1 MINTIF
7 KLNGYDIKHAILNY
21 NNILNKN
28 DDDFILW
35 KNEQKWKIA
44 NYHFKNNPLYKDKIT
59 NSLPSQWE
67 ELPILTKKD
76 FQSEKNYLVSKYYQ
90 NKSIYTSSTS
100 GYSGTPI
107 SIYKNKFAHSMTW
120 ANILYHYNNYELKLR
135 SKQAR
140 FYGIP
145 LSQHKF
151 YYEKLKDFLFNRDRF
166 TVFDLSDNKMELFLN
181 LFKNKKYMYIY
192 GYANSLY
199 TFAQFLLNKGVV
211 LNHVCPSL
219 KCCIS
224 TSEMLNPEMRTVM
237 NQAFGYN
244 VNIINEYG
252 ASELGIIAFE
262 YDHQLFVSE
271 QNVFVEVDY
280 SNDTFGKILVT
291 DLFNQAMPIIRYEIG
306 DLGSLSTVFYR
317 GRERKVLST
326 LMGRT
331 NDLIKLK
338 NGRRIAGFTFY
349 YVLLA
354 IFDQFEIKNE
364 IKNFMIRQIEYDAF
378 ILDVVTI
385 KRLSLEKEKKI
396 IQIIQNYLN
405 DLTIKID
412 FNYIDSF
419 SYQLSGK
426 MKHFQSELDIE

>member
-7 KLNGYDIKHAILNY
+7 KLNGYDINHAIQKY

-28 DDDFILW
+28 DDDFMFW

-44 NYHFKNNPLYKDKIT
+44 HYHFENNQLYKDKVV
-59 NSLPSQWE
+59 NNFPKKWE

-76 FQSEKNYLVSKYYQ
+76 FQSDKDYLVSKHYQ
-90 NKSIYTSSTS
+90 NKNIYTSSTS

-107 SIYKNKFAHSMTW
+107 LIYKNKFAHSMTW
-120 ANILYHYNNYELKLR
+120 ANVLYHYNNYELKLR

-151 YYEKLKDFLFNRDRF
+151 YYEKLKDLLFNRDRF
-166 TVFDLSDNKMELFLN
+166 SIFDLSDDKMELFLN
-181 LFKNKKYMYIY
+181 LFKNKKYTYIY

-199 TFAQFLLNKGVV
+199 TFSQFLLNKGII
-211 LNHVCPSL
+211 LNHLCPSL

-224 TSEMLNPEMRTVM
+224 TSEMLNPKMRKAM
-237 NQAFGYN
+237 KQAFGPN

-262 YDHQLFVSE
+262 YDNQLLISE
-271 QNVFVEVDY
+271 QNIFVEVDY
-280 SNDTFGKILVT
+280 SNDAFGKILVT
-291 DLFNQAMPIIRYEIG
+291 DLFNQAMPIIRYDIG
-306 DLGSLSTVFYR
+306 DLGSLSTIFYK

-354 IFDQFEIKNE
+354 VFDQFEIKNE
-364 IKNFMIRQIEYDAF
+364 IKNFMIRQIDYDFF
-378 ILDVVTI
+378 IIDIVAADHLT
-385 KRLSLEKEKKI
+385 LEKEKKI
-396 IQIIQNYLN
+396 IQIAQNYLN

-412 FNYIDSF
+412 FNYSDNP
-419 SYQLSGK
+419 YYETSGK
-426 MKHFQSELDIE
+426 MKHFQSELNLE